1 MASDIEILIIFVKKL
16 PDCGII
22 NQQIKP
28 STSTMGKFAKRQLLR
43 FEYWRRR
50 AMALL
55 RYMDGGVWDDTR
67 DVWWVKVAKTINLS
81 IKSFLNTN
89 LQAQACAMTYR
100 TILAIVPALALFLAI
115 GRGFGLQKIIEGEV
129 YKFFPSQGTV
139 VDQSIG
145 VVDSYL
151 NNASEGLFVGIGI
164 VFLLWTLISLL
175 SSLEN
180 SFNIVWSIKQG
191 RSIWRKITDY
201 TAMLLI
207 LPVLMICSSGLTIM
221 ISSTLQTIFDWS
233 FMTPVIELIMESGAW
248 VLTWL
253 FFTAAY
259 LLVPNTKVR
268 IENALLGGVVAGTGF
283 KILQWLFVTGQLYV
297 TRYNAVYGGF
307 AFVPLL
313 LLWVQLAW
321 MTTLMGALL
330 CYASQNINLF
340 SFSNQIEDISLSY
353 RQRVAVAVA
362 TVITRRFI
370 EEKEAPTV
378 QQISNR
384 YLIPPKLVSQVVGDL
399 AATGLIS
406 RVVVGDHGSE
416 IGYQPGIDIN
426 LLTVEM
432 VIDKLK
438 MLGGRDFIP
447 HFNRS
452 FASVNKSLDELEA
465 RARQSTVPVY
475 LKDLKVH
482 AVLRSQISESDA
494 PQEEKS
500 TINK

>member
-1 MASDIEILIIFVKKL
+1 M
-16 PDCGII
+16 
-22 NQQIKP
+22 
-28 STSTMGKFAKRQLLR
+28 T
-43 FEYWRRR
+43 
-50 AMALL
+50 LL
-55 RYMDGGVWDDTR
+55 RYLDGGVWDDTR
-67 DVWWVKVAKTINLS
+67 DVWWVKVAKTLNLS

-115 GRGFGLQKIIEGEV
+115 GRGFGLQKIIENEV
-129 YKFFPSQGTV
+129 YKFFPSQGKV
-139 VDQSIG
+139 VDESLG

-151 NNASEGLFVGIGI
+151 SNAAEGVFVGIGI

-207 LPVLMICSSGLTIM
+207 LPVLMICSSSLTIM
-221 ISSTLQTIFDWS
+221 ISSTLQSIFDWS
-233 FMTPVIELIMESGAW
+233 FMTPVIEGVMEAGAW
-248 VLTWL
+248 VFTWL

-259 LLVPNTKVR
+259 MLVPNTKVHWS
-268 IENALLGGVVAGTGF
+268 NALLGGVVAGTGF
-283 KILQWLFVTGQLYV
+283 KVLQWLFVTGQLYV

-340 SFSNQIEDISLSY
+340 SFSTQIDDISGSY
-353 RQRVAVAVA
+353 RERVAVAVA
-362 TVITRRFI
+362 AVITQRFLDK
-370 EEKEAPTV
+370 KEAPTV
-378 QQISNR
+378 KEISNR
-384 YLIPPKLVSQVVGDL
+384 YLIPPRLVSQVTGDL
-399 AATGLIS
+399 VSTGLVS
-406 RVVVGDHGSE
+406 RVMVGDHGAE
-416 IGYQPGIDIN
+416 TGFQPGIDIN
-426 LLTVEM
+426 QLSVQLV
-432 VIDKLK
+432 VDKLRN
-438 MLGGRDFIP
+438 LGGRDFIP
-447 HFNRS
+447 LFNRS
-452 FASVNKSLDELEA
+452 FASVNRELNTLEELA
-465 RARQSTVPVY
+465 RASSQPVY

-482 AVLRSQISESDA
+482 AVL
-494 PQEEKS
+494 KS
-500 TINK
+500 HIAEAEADGLKEIKNETSTTK